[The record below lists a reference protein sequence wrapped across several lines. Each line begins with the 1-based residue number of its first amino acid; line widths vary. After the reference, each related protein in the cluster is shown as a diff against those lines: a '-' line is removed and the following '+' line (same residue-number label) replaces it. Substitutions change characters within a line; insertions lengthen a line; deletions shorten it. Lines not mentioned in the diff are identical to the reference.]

1 MEIRYKILT
10 NRKII
15 KPHVDYLSRLEKKKK
30 TRQEQNKET
39 SQTSTQIDEKKNI
52 SQIIIP

>member
-15 KPHVDYLSRLEKKKK
+15 KPHVDYLSRLKKKK
-30 TRQEQNKET
+30 HDKNKT
-39 SQTSTQIDEKKNI
+39 KK
-52 SQIIIP
+52 PLKHLLRLMKRKTFHKL

>member
-15 KPHVDYLSRLEKKKK
+15 KPHVDYLSRLKKKK

>member
-15 KPHVDYLSRLEKKKK
+15 KPHVDYLSRLKKK